1 MQNTKS
7 VIALA
12 SFLALAC
19 ITLLRS
25 QNVKVSGYKSLAR
38 YMTEEDA
45 VRKGERLD
53 LGRATLDGPAET
65 PVDSLVQLRL
75 RFRVG
80 KAGMKTG
87 GGIRLATAHGMGT
100 DWGGQKLQVKDPAGE
115 NYLTFRTSP
124 GSTLVWTSFN
134 TIRTPLFNR
143 YHPWQLINEFKLTG
157 PSLKP
162 GDTIEITLGDRT
174 GGSRGVRMQRYDE
187 KAFLLKFYVDALGN
201 DDYLPLAHHPTMQ
214 VLAAP
219 AAELNV
225 IVPSGIKVGQ
235 AGWVNVWADDGY
247 GNPAASYRGT
257 VAFESDS
264 PDARLP
270 EPYTFRA
277 QDNGVHRFQ
286 NVTFPREGAFR
297 IRVKEVNSKLSGES
311 NAMEVRAAEP
321 REKIFWGDIH
331 THTMYSDGRG
341 TPAET
346 YDFGK
351 RISALDFT
359 AVSDHSFLV
368 EDWMWDDIKATTNRF
383 YQPGK
388 FVTFLAYEWSG
399 MTEVGGDHNV
409 YTTDSDMPIIRCY
422 SYFNY
427 ENLRMYRGP
436 NKGANHVEDLFRL
449 LGPRVRNENLLVIP
463 HFGGRQGNP
472 EFHNPELQRG
482 IEIFSDHR
490 RSEDWATTF
499 LKKGYRLGI
508 MASTDNH
515 AGNAGYGVR
524 RAAVTRGE
532 DGEVFSKTS
541 PAERGTALVA
551 VYAKDLTREGI
562 FQALYHRQTYAT
574 TGTRII
580 LRFDLDGAPMGSEV
594 RVSKAP
600 KIVASA
606 EGTAPIQSMRLV
618 KGGKVIHSVSPAG
631 RSARMEFLDS
641 SGEYENQFYYID
653 LVQTDGKKAI
663 SSPVWTN

>member
-1 MQNTKS
+1 MKS
-7 VIALA
+7 NSAVAISA
-12 SFLALAC
+12 SSV
-19 ITLLRS
+19 LLCLGLLHS
-25 QNVKVSGYKSLAR
+25 QNGAPVPGYKSYAR
-38 YMTEEDA
+38 YATEEDA
-45 VRKGERLD
+45 VRKGEQ
-53 LGRATLDGPAET
+53 LGLGDATLDGPIET
-65 PVDSLVQLRL
+65 PVNSVVQLHL
-75 RFRVG
+75 RFRAG

-100 DWGGQKLQVKDPAGE
+100 DWGGLHLQTKDPQAV
-115 NYLTFRTSP
+115 NYLAFRTST
-124 GSTLVWTSFN
+124 GSSLAWTPYTSGQ
-134 TIRTPLFNR
+134 TPLFNR
-143 YHPWQLINEFKLTG
+143 YHPWQLLNEFKLTG

-162 GDTIEITLGDRT
+162 GDTVDIEFN
-174 GGSRGVRMQRYDE
+174 GVRMQQYDE
-187 KAFLLKFYVDALGN
+187 EAFLLKFYVDALGN
-201 DDYLPLAHHPTMQ
+201 DDYLPLARNPSIR
-214 VLAAP
+214 VLPAP

-225 IVPSGIKVGQ
+225 IVPSGAQ
-235 AGWVNVWADDGY
+235 AGKAAWVNVWADDGF

-257 VAFESDS
+257 LTFESDS

-270 EPYTFRA
+270 ATYTFRA
-277 QDNGVHRFQ
+277 EDRGAHRFEK
-286 NVTFPREGAFR
+286 VSFPSGGTFHVRVRENDG
-297 IRVKEVNSKLSGES
+297 KLVGES
-311 NAMEVRAAEP
+311 NAIVVSAAEQ
-321 REKIFWGDIH
+321 RQKLYWGDLH

-368 EDWMWDDIKATTNRF
+368 EDWMWNDIKATTNRF
-383 YQPGK
+383 YQPGN
-388 FVTFLAYEWSG
+388 FVTFLAFEWSG
-399 MTEVGGDHNV
+399 MSDVGGDHNV
-409 YTTDSDMPIIRCY
+409 YTSDPDMPIIRCY

-463 HFGGRQGNP
+463 HFGGRQANAA
-472 EFHNPELQRG
+472 FHNPELQRA

-490 RSEDWATTF
+490 RSEDWATGF
-499 LKKGYRLGI
+499 LKRGYRIGI
-508 MASTDNH
+508 IASTDNH

-532 DGEVFSKTS
+532 GGEVFSKTS
-541 PAERGTALVA
+541 PAERGTALVG

-574 TGTRII
+574 TGTRIV

-594 RVSKAP
+594 RVSAPP

-618 KGGKVIHSVSPAG
+618 KDGKVIHSVTPGG
-631 RSARMEFLDS
+631 RSARLEFQDAS
-641 SGEYENQFYYID
+641 SDYAGHFYYID
-653 LVQTDGKKAI
+653 LVQADGKKAI